1 MAENIGKIAQVL
13 GAVVD
18 VRFEPGKLP
27 PLLTALTVT
36 NPVIS
41 DEEDN
46 LVIEV
51 AQHLGD
57 NVVRCIGMN
66 VTDGL
71 QRGMPVKDTGNPIMM
86 PVGEASLGR
95 VLNVVGKPVD
105 GLGDIDRSKMRSI
118 HKPAPAFINQ
128 DTSVRVL
135 ETGVKVIDLLVPFPR
150 GGKMG
155 MFGGAGVGKT
165 VIMMEMV
172 NNIAMRHGGISV
184 FGGVGERTREGNDL
198 YHEMKDSGVL
208 PKCALVYGQMTES
221 QVQEQELLFQL

>member
-57 NVVRCIGMN
+57 N
-66 VTDGL
+66 
-71 QRGMPVKDTGNPIMM
+71 
-86 PVGEASLGR
+86 
-95 VLNVVGKPVD
+95 
-105 GLGDIDRSKMRSI
+105 
-118 HKPAPAFINQ
+118 
-128 DTSVRVL
+128 
-135 ETGVKVIDLLVPFPR
+135 
-150 GGKMG
+150 
-155 MFGGAGVGKT
+155 
-165 VIMMEMV
+165 
-172 NNIAMRHGGISV
+172 
-184 FGGVGERTREGNDL
+184 
-198 YHEMKDSGVL
+198 
-208 PKCALVYGQMTES
+208 
-221 QVQEQELLFQL
+221 